1 MGEVLDAIPA
11 EARQVIVDV
20 LNRRD
25 HALPADLR
33 VTQEPTDEQQDAV
46 ERLLAS
52 AVVNS
57 MGADWIPNEDGLA
70 VEHAVTTF
78 FEVWP
83 RHR

>member
-46 ERLLAS
+46 ERLLPAQ
-52 AVVNS
+52 
-57 MGADWIPNEDGLA
+57 
-70 VEHAVTTF
+70 
-78 FEVWP
+78 
-83 RHR
+83 